1 MNNIKR
7 SAEQSSKDVSSLDHD
22 SKYRIEHTDA
32 WSVEEV
38 GQEEEGDDE
47 SAEAF

>member
-7 SAEQSSKDVSSLDHD
+7 SAEQSSSIVSSMDRLI
-22 SKYRIEHTDA
+22 KYRIEPTDA

-38 GQEEEGDDE
+38 GKDEEGHDE
-47 SAEAF
+47 SADGL